1 MVLVKKTLNY
11 DYLDFYLYKNKR
23 VTIGPAM
30 IRIDTFLWYF
40 SSKLLAR
47 QHVKNGNN
55 KIIL

>member
-23 VTIGPAM
+23 VIIGPGM

-47 QHVKNGNN
+47 QHVKYAN
-55 KIIL
+55 KREIL

>member
-23 VTIGPAM
+23 VIIGPGM

-47 QHVKNGNN
+47 QHVKNGTN